1 MVGCVEKETPH
12 RSMDSAQK
20 QRRRGTENLIS
31 LPSSCHHHHHHQ
43 RHVEN
48 DLDLPIPM
56 ILTVTPFEFAAEY
69 DPDGVTDGDSLRTI
83 ARGPTATVEGGR
95 RAVVVAVM
103 LSVTL
108 ALVL

>member
-1 MVGCVEKETPH
+1 
-12 RSMDSAQK
+12 MDS
-20 QRRRGTENLIS
+20 
-31 LPSSCHHHHHHQ
+31 
-43 RHVEN
+43 
-48 DLDLPIPM
+48 PIPM

-69 DPDGVTDGDSLRTI
+69 DPEGVTDGDSLRTI

>member
-1 MVGCVEKETPH
+1 
-12 RSMDSAQK
+12 
-20 QRRRGTENLIS
+20 
-31 LPSSCHHHHHHQ
+31 
-43 RHVEN
+43 
-48 DLDLPIPM
+48 
-56 ILTVTPFEFAAEY
+56 
-69 DPDGVTDGDSLRTI
+69 LRTI